1 MIWAKTSAAT
11 GDEQKRMALKYI
23 LEAWEEALVDGIDND
38 ALVTASIFT
47 ALSDMVQS
55 YGEEPVAKM
64 AEGLC
69 DRILIG
75 EFTLN
80 KVTQ

>member
-64 AEGLC
+64 AEGLR
-69 DRILIG
+69 DRILTG